1 MIGCAPLEL
10 SALELEDF
18 SLKHT
23 KKDSVSIRNNGRG
36 KTMELPYFSD
46 KEGSHTCSCKGMF
59 KSQKMV
65 VLGEPIHHNKH
76 CINPGRPRETFH
88 KSIDTSLVL
97 STLGWGGEWLKETHW
112 FQRGRLLSLTHLA

>member
-88 KSIDTSLVL
+88 EIHRHFFSSSYTW
-97 STLGWGGEWLKETHW
+97 LGWGVAEGDPLVSK
-112 FQRGRLLSLTHLA
+112 R